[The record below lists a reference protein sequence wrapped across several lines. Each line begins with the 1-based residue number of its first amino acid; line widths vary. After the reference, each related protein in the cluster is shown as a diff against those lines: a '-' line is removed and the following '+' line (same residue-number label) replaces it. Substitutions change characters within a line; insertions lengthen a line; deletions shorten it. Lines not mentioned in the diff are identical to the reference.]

1 MATLRRSLLRLRQT
15 LMLSDPR
22 SPVSL
27 SGFSD
32 LLGFSSNLVFY
43 LGSDRMLDPF
53 LGFIRVMARLTL
65 TSPTKRA
72 SAGFITGFF
81 SLFNPSCRVDS
92 CVLRSCNPQRLH
104 LVVGRLLYRSR
115 QRGFLELDLVLGAW
129 VEENI
134 RAMDQ
139 LHIRAL
145 MDVLDLVFC
154 AIQSKVMSNLNSH
167 AAPET
172 RANPGQP
179 WVRGWDD
186 KKGVEGGPKYGNQ

>member
-15 LMLSDPR
+15 LMLSDTR

-27 SGFSD
+27 RSHVGSISRFYSGHGSVDVDLSD
-32 LLGFSSNLVFY
+32 EES
-43 LGSDRMLDPF
+43 
-53 LGFIRVMARLTL
+53 
-65 TSPTKRA
+65 KR
-72 SAGFITGFF
+72 
-81 SLFNPSCRVDS
+81 
-92 CVLRSCNPQRLH
+92 RLH
-104 LVVGRLLYRSR
+104 NRLLYRSR

-145 MDVLDLVFC
+145 MDVLDLENPDLWKWLTGQEQPPEAVKINPVFC

-186 KKGVEGGPKYGNQ
+186 KKGVEGGPTYGNQ